1 MAAGEAAVP
10 ACPKSADTSGLSES
24 RMLPADPLADR
35 PPHDQFLVAALEPRQ
50 LVGEHR
56 DALPVAA
63 RHPGDVG
70 APEAPRRTEGV
81 ENLADVLVDVAIRV
95 GLARIARRTRQLDR
109 DIGTLGDGE
118 HLPEIGESAVVGP
131 GAATAASAVVVDVQ
145 FQAGMPL
152 GDPVEC
158 SHM

>member
-70 APEAPRRTEGV
+70 APEAPRRAEGV

-95 GLARIARRTRQLDR
+95 RLARIARRARQLDG
-109 DIGTLGDGE
+109 DVGPLGERE
-118 HLPEIGESAVVGP
+118 HLPEIGESGIIGT
-131 GAATAASAVVVDVQ
+131 GAAPAATAVVVDMQ
-145 FQAGMPL
+145 L
-152 GDPVEC
+152 
-158 SHM
+158 